1 MQPET
6 SIYQRYDNVNT
17 QETLRAIFHVDTSG
31 LTNNMNAWRI
41 NNAIQYA
48 LRIFQHFALC

>member
-17 QETLRAIFHVDTSG
+17 QETLRAIFHVDATG
-31 LTNNMNAWRI
+31 LTNMNAWRI

-48 LRIFQHFALC
+48 LRIFQYFALC

>member
-17 QETLRAIFHVDTSG
+17 QETLRAIFHVDATG

-48 LRIFQHFALC
+48 LRIFQYFALC